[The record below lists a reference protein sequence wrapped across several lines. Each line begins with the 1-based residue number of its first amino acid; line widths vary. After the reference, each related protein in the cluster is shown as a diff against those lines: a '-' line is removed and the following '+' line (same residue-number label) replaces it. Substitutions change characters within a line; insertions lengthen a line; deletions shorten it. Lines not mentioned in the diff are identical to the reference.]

1 MLKFLF
7 FIAIIYLFFRLLG
20 RYILP
25 WLVKRYIKKTKKKFY
40 QQNFGTDPGFQKKQ
54 KQKKSEGKI
63 NIKTEK
69 KKKKDK
75 RDDGLGEYVDYEEI
89 DDN

>member
-7 FIAIIYLFFRLLG
+7 FIVIIYLFFRFLG

-25 WLVKRYIKKTKKKFY
+25 WLIKRYIKKTKKKFY
-40 QQNFGTDPGFQKKQ
+40 QQNFGADPGFQK

-63 NIKTEK
+63 NIKTGK